1 MSQGLVLSTEMR
13 ARALAVFNDQCW
25 WRLQR
30 MERGDAGSG
39 RSTAGSRLVPLMS
52 AASERLVGEV
62 GLLCARSK

>member
-1 MSQGLVLSTEMR
+1 
-13 ARALAVFNDQCW
+13 
-25 WRLQR
+25 

-62 GLLCARSK
+62 GLVCARSE